1 MKKTFRPKLQSGQS
15 LVEMAISL
23 MVILLL
29 LVGAVEFALALFQ
42 YVTIRDAAQEGAV
55 YASFTPDD
63 EDGIKFRVQ
72 AAASDVLAELPEED
86 ILVTVNGDDCEGLSG
101 GTPNSITVEIDY
113 PHQIMLPL
121 VGPMIGS
128 DTINLH
134 AEVTNTILQP
144 TCP

>member
-1 MKKTFRPKLQSGQS
+1 MKNSPASKRESGQS

-29 LVGAVEFALALFQ
+29 LVGAVEFAMALFQ

-55 YASFTPDD
+55 YASFTPTD
-63 EDGIKFRVQ
+63 EAGIKFRVQ
-72 AAASDVLAELPEED
+72 SAASDVLAELPEESID
-86 ILVTVNGDDCEGLSG
+86 VTVNGDDCEGLTG
-101 GTPNSITVEIDY
+101 GVPNSITVQIDY
-113 PHQIMLPL
+113 PHQIILPL
-121 VGPMIGS
+121 VGPAIGT

-144 TCP
+144 TCE